1 MLHEVESFEKVKI
14 PINKCIRTVLES
26 VSRLDVTS
34 FSLNHPRSTLCRSF
48 GRSVFASFSLSRS
61 LGTNL
66 GFVLL
71 FLCLDKNKRQQF
83 RKTRPVV
90 VHLSICSL
98 ICLSC
103 LLKFTYV
110 MKD

>member
-34 FSLNHPRSTLCRSF
+34 FSLNHPDLHCVDRSGVRFLHPSR
-48 GRSVFASFSLSRS
+48 SRS